1 MSFTT
6 PAEGVPY
13 TSTDPDDYTAHF
25 QGLASNAQLADGR
38 VIYTAGSFVPG
49 TTGTFPN
56 NYVHTG
62 IAYDAASTEK
72 ACMSLFAP
80 ISWPSVNVGILALA
94 ASFGSGNVLLRLGAE
109 DGDNDLVIAVA
120 ESHVGNLVFP
130 TPLSWS
136 AATGPFAGLQFT
148 QFPLTRVGGD
158 VTDTLAE
165 DLGVLAVVLT
175 NGG

>member
-1 MSFTT
+1 M
-6 PAEGVPY
+6 GVSVFSPGVFVE
-13 TSTDPDDYTAHF
+13 DK
-25 QGLASNAQLADGR
+25 
-38 VIYTAGSFVPG
+38 VIYTAGAFVPA
-49 TTGTFPN
+49 TTGTYPN
-56 NYVHTG
+56 NWVHTG

-109 DGDNDLVIAVA
+109 GGSNDLTIAVA
-120 ESHVGNLVFP
+120 ASYVGNLEFP

-136 AATGPFAGLQFT
+136 AATGPFAPDLQFT
-148 QFPLTRVGGD
+148 QFPLSRVGGD
-158 VTDTLAE
+158 GADTLAE
-165 DLGVLAVVLT
+165 DLGVLAVILT